1 MKKLKTTRTL
11 FIFFLIPLHTLAY
24 NMDIAED
31 ITYLIGTPLITAAQY
46 IKAHGEL
53 IAYTCLPHHRERA
66 IQKIQQQRSRIEQE
80 LKQDEADAIKA
91 LYEDFNVPEQQQKM
105 FDDLNYQYEQFE
117 KKWLTSPH
125 DQFFHDENFPK
136 EIFPILKRNG
146 LHPSAL
152 DLEFSSEIP
161 SAAAIGIRFNIASD
175 NYLMKQN
182 VKKQPT
188 IEINPQ
194 PFPWHPFYLLYKTNA
209 INALLIHEV
218 GHLQSH
224 HDVKKLFLINCIRHS
239 TNAAQQEIT
248 HNKNYQRLKIIMEQ
262 QAEIFPAIK
271 DHENASILQFYRSFD
286 KYPQALHLRHYAHL
300 CTIDNGHRLEKKLIG
315 KRIPLQKIPK
325 LHSKPRM
332 EW

>member
-1 MKKLKTTRTL
+1 MKKLKTTRAL
-11 FIFFLIPLHTLAY
+11 FIFFLVPLHTLAY
-24 NMDIAED
+24 SMDIAED
-31 ITYLIGTPLITAAQY
+31 ITYLIGTPLITVAQC

-80 LKQDEADAIKA
+80 LKQDEANAIKA
-91 LYEDFNVPEQQQKM
+91 LYEDFNVPEQQQEM
-105 FDDLNYQYEQFE
+105 FGTLNHQYEQFE
-117 KKWLTSPH
+117 KQWLISPH

-146 LHPSAL
+146 LQPSAL
-152 DLEFSSEIP
+152 DLEFSSEF
-161 SAAAIGIRFNIASD
+161 SCAAAIGIRFNTHSD

-194 PFPWHPFYLLYKTNA
+194 PLPRHPLYLLYKTNV
-209 INALLIHEV
+209 INAILIHEV

-224 HDVKKLFLINCIRHS
+224 HYAKKLFLISCIRYC

-248 HNKNYQRLKIIMEQ
+248 NNKNYQRLKIIMEQ

-271 DHENASILQFYRSFD
+271 DHESASILQFYRSFD
-286 KYPQALHLRHYAHL
+286 KYPNTLHLRHYAHL
-300 CTIDNGHRLEKKLIG
+300 CTIDNGHRLERKLKD
-315 KRIPLQKIPK
+315 KRIPLQKIPTI
-325 LHSKPRM
+325 HNKPRM